1 MKHNGLV
8 YDFVACLSIKFSKYK
23 PIRKSARHERSELAS
38 AIFVSRR
45 VLATRPNVPFGTGGL
60 IIHGVVLWLFLKN
73 FITGFLNIP
82 ELSCLSPEHYLAIPY
97 IVELKLQYYIF
108 FASRY

>member
-1 MKHNGLV
+1 MDEPEVNPTE
-8 YDFVACLSIKFSKYK
+8 F
-23 PIRKSARHERSELAS
+23 AS
-38 AIFVSRR
+38 RP